1 MDAKNEL
8 DIMKI
13 IEKDDLELLNNK
25 RIYEMGRMD
34 WGKTIAIS
42 NQYIHRNILRNNL
55 EKYNYK
61 IYCTDDIDLPKEINI
76 SNNSPGFDIIV
87 ITPDK
92 KNIRIQ
98 SKLRQVKGNKDYS

>member
-42 NQYIHRNILRNNL
+42 NQYIHRHI
-55 EKYNYK
+55 
-61 IYCTDDIDLPKEINI
+61 
-76 SNNSPGFDIIV
+76 
-87 ITPDK
+87 K
-92 KNIRIQ
+92 K
-98 SKLRQVKGNKDYS
+98 